1 MRVYGVLVWTPTLAS
16 GEINGDRE
24 VNQRDMQQ
32 TDECNHGSRGV
43 TREGSCVQ
51 SFAALLSARF
61 ALAEL
66 AAAEYHST
74 NVAAHSERHGIVSC

>member
-16 GEINGDRE
+16 GEINGDRG

-32 TDECNHGSRGV
+32 IDECNRGSRGV

-51 SFAALLSARF
+51 SFAAF
-61 ALAEL
+61 
-66 AAAEYHST
+66 
-74 NVAAHSERHGIVSC
+74 